1 MKSTIKYI
9 LLFPILLLI
18 QNCKSGDNKTEN
30 YELSNEYA
38 RYFNIGQDADSSF
51 RLLINENWNGE
62 NRVCKYKLVSR
73 DENGEADS
81 DAGQI
86 AIPLRRVVC
95 MSTSHISYINALGK
109 GNTIV
114 AISGAQYVS
123 DSSIN
128 SAIKSGRIVDIG
140 FESSINYELLLSLSP
155 DVVFTYGI
163 SGENN
168 TYIDKI
174 RDLGIKV
181 IVLGDYIEEHPLGKL
196 EYLKLFG
203 KLYGEVQRADS
214 LYKSVSERYSAKKR
228 SVEGI
233 AIKPKVLVNAPWKDV
248 WYIPGEKSYMNYLIS
263 DAGGEILLC
272 KEGRSNPH
280 NIEEVFIE
288 AYKADFWLNPNFYST
303 LKELSSSNPLFSKLS
318 VLSKGKVYNNTKRNT
333 ARGGSDF
340 WERGV
345 IEPDVILNDL
355 IKILHPGYGDGGDL
369 KYYIGLE

>member
-38 RYFNIGQDADSSF
+38 RYFNIGHDADSSF

-214 LYKSVSERYSAKKR
+214 LYKSVSERYSANKR

>member
-38 RYFNIGQDADSSF
+38 RYFNIGHDADSSF

-228 SVEGI
+228 SIEGI

>member
-38 RYFNIGQDADSSF
+38 KYFNIGQDADSSF

-95 MSTSHISYINALGK
+95 MSTSHISYINALRK

>member
-38 RYFNIGQDADSSF
+38 RYFNIGHDADSSF

-214 LYKSVSERYSAKKR
+214 LYKSVSERYSANKR

-369 KYYIGLE
+369 KYYLGLE

>member
-38 RYFNIGQDADSSF
+38 RYFNIGHDADSSF

-214 LYKSVSERYSAKKR
+214 LYKSVSERYSAKKS